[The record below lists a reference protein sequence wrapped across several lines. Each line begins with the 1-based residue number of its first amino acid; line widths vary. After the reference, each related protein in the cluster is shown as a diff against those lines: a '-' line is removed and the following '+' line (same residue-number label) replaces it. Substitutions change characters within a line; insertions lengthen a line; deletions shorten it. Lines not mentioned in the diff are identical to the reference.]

1 MKYRNHYG
9 QSLIEVM
16 VALTISLFLLSILT
30 IAFQAARITAQ
41 YVDDLIQIQ
50 EAVILF
56 FHLLR
61 QDLDQPNAQILN
73 PEQIPQTI
81 SQRIEKNTD
90 GLLIET
96 SKQQIAYFVSK
107 TNKSAALHRKNLT
120 ESAHIQDGLAINI
133 KNLQIKYGVLITNTL
148 EFLPA
153 TQVTNW
159 NKVKLIKVQVLIK
172 SEHAVLNHK
181 PLIKDL
187 SFIVGV
193 K

>member
-1 MKYRNHYG
+1 MKYQNHYG

-30 IAFQAARITAQ
+30 IAFQAARTTAQ

-50 EAVILF
+50 EAAIMF
-56 FHLLR
+56 FHLLK

-81 SQRIEKNTD
+81 LQRIAKNTD
-90 GLLIET
+90 GLLIGT
-96 SKQQIAYFVSK
+96 NKQKIVYFVNK
-107 TNKSAALHRKNLT
+107 INKSAALHRKNLT
-120 ESAHIQDGLAINI
+120 ESVHIQDGLTLNI
-133 KNLQIKYGVLITNTL
+133 KDLQIKYGMLITKTL

-153 TQVTNW
+153 TQITNW
-159 NKVKLIKVQVLIK
+159 NSVKLIKVQILIQP
-172 SEHAVLNHK
+172 EHAALNHK

-187 SFIVGV
+187 SFIIGV